1 MEKSVEAGTRGG
13 VANGNPLRA
22 GTCVDRILHRVSSR
36 AQEDSPMQGEPILV
50 RPAHALAR
58 RKGTAPD

>member
-22 GTCVDRILHRVSSR
+22 GAWVTEFGMRPRKSCT
-36 AQEDSPMQGEPILV
+36 AQEDSKV
-50 RPAHALAR
+50 SRYW
-58 RKGTAPD
+58 